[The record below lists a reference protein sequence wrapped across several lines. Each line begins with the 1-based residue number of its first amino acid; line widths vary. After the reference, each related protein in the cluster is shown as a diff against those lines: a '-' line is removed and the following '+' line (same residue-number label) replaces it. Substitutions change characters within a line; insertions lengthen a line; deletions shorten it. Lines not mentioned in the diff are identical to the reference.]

1 MQTHACTEA
10 RQGFRKDRYGYI
22 SGTGNLQDMSW
33 MKGSKY
39 SEKDKEK
46 LEKGSGLVK
55 MWTLLCNWFYRVV
68 SW

>member
-1 MQTHACTEA
+1 
-10 RQGFRKDRYGYI
+10 
-22 SGTGNLQDMSW
+22 MSW